1 MDIVYSDSLSESG
14 TLLFFGPVGDGMLF
28 LERSFAIPR
37 AQFRPPFGASIAQSL
52 LVIEPHELPTTIRAT
67 GNHLLF
73 LSQDRPAIRI
83 KMQEVWLLPSGYFF
97 DSFRFIFDFLLV
109 RQNRANNRLINIHIW
124 SPSL

>member
-67 GNHLLF
+67 RNQLLF
-73 LSQDRPAIRI
+73 LSQDQDQDARGVASSF
-83 KMQEVWLLPSGYFF
+83 WL
-97 DSFRFIFDFLLV
+97 FL
-109 RQNRANNRLINIHIW
+109 RLISIYF
-124 SPSL
+124 